1 MNNICFIISKLEKL
15 KYKAWSLNP
24 NFELQFK
31 DKTIFAKFCIK
42 LTIAE
47 KNWKVKSIYNYY
59 T

>member
-1 MNNICFIISKLEKL
+1 MKKL

-31 DKTIFAKFCIK
+31 DKTIFAKFCIN